1 MAKLTIMHNHQ
12 FVAEWIV
19 TDEVVIGRDP
29 QCSIP
34 LDDPA
39 VSRHHAKILRGALR
53 SQQTYLIEDLN
64 STNGVLLNGDTV
76 HKRMLKEG
84 DVIRIGHHEIY
95 FTEQVVSPPEDISD
109 DASLLDSTAAL
120 QPTLPEPKPSA
131 PTWLQRFL
139 QRFRSG

>member
-95 FTEQVVSPPEDISD
+95 FTEQVVSPPGACPHDGRCTGTDVCPAIC
-109 DASLLDSTAAL
+109 APRPPQPGLFTA
-120 QPTLPEPKPSA
+120 
-131 PTWLQRFL
+131 
-139 QRFRSG
+139 